1 MCCVNFVILVTCT
14 QAILAAS
21 GHENVPS
28 LAELAIAMQHELDQ
42 RLAND
47 KNEQRCAAVL
57 RYSIPHTSADSPARI
72 SEHDDVLPDCARIL
86 IDITQKR
93 YDATGCLLKE
103 PDCIQAAATALLER
117 DEFHDAWLLSQS
129 TRLEPRRRAQ
139 ILAQVSQ
146 AAALKNQSDVARRA
160 VLDLRLLLEMGFE
173 DAAECDERTYLQAM
187 VSSAI
192 LDDELNC
199 RWFCNRLSIVN
210 GCNDLL
216 PDYYADDL
224 SGVIANELAFPVM
237 VQVVKD
243 LPSSRL
249 REHLCTFLLF
259 NDRDNSLENDADR
272 LVWLQSQPTVKCA
285 SICRK
290 IHLGQLLA
298 RDDTA
303 FLMAEQSRLR
313 TTVSWLTRNLFPQKQ
328 HSVSNESVRQLIIIA
343 ETTLPHGSVSFWFIK
358 SRLASVSIEAAPKFC
373 GECLKDWVD
382 TIEQGAEA
390 DILAAS
396 SPYMLEVAIALSEVD
411 FCRRILAA
419 WSEKRPEMETTERRL
434 CDAAIM
440 RTLQAL
446 PNTVSIGEL
455 PGDICSSYPFAVG
468 MTRPRDFQA
477 ATETFQSTRDRFWFV
492 AGFLAVGLKDENL
505 ITPSIVEFCWEA
517 PTAAVD

>member
-1 MCCVNFVILVTCT
+1 MCCVNSVFLLTFT

-21 GHENVPS
+21 GHEDVPS
-28 LAELAIAMQHELDQ
+28 LGELAIAMQHELDQ
-42 RLAND
+42 RIAND
-47 KNEQRCAAVL
+47 KNEHRCAAVL
-57 RYSIPHTSADSPARI
+57 RYSIPHTSAESPARI
-72 SEHDDVLPDCARIL
+72 SEHDDVLSDCARIL

-93 YDATGCLLKE
+93 FDTAGCLLKE
-103 PDCIQAAATALLER
+103 PDCIQAATTALLER

-146 AAALKNQSDVARRA
+146 AAALKNQSDLARRA
-160 VLDLRLLLEMGFE
+160 VLDLRSLLEMGFE
-173 DAAECDERTYLQAM
+173 GASEGDERTYLQAM

-192 LDDELNC
+192 LGDELNC
-199 RWFCNRLSIVN
+199 RWFCARLSIVN

-216 PDYYADDL
+216 PDYYADEL

-290 IHLGQLLA
+290 VHLGQLLTK
-298 RDDTA
+298 DDTA
-303 FLMAEQSRLR
+303 FLMAEPSRLR

-343 ETTLPHGSVSFWFIK
+343 ESTLPHRSVSFWFIK
-358 SRLASVSIEAAPKFC
+358 SRLASVSVETAPKFC
-373 GECLKDWVD
+373 EECLKDWID

-390 DILAAS
+390 DMLAAS
-396 SPYMLEVAIALSEVD
+396 LPHMLEVAIALSEVD
-411 FCRRILAA
+411 FCRRILAI

-477 ATETFQSTRDRFWFV
+477 AKETFQSTRDRFWFV